1 MDFSGITT
9 KATLQRL
16 RQFGAVRL
24 RRIARLPARAR
35 CGGLPAAFWVTQK
48 TPCSI
53 LVNRKIRLGTDCSQP
68 ITVAIRSWAVS
79 LVAWAQKYSLYP
91 PDFQY
96 WKCHKVPYGSHKL
109 PPPCKTIQV
118 KNIRR
123 LFAGELN
130 VQRDKYRNEP
140 ISEGSV
146 SCMNIRT
153 DNAKKHPIS
162 QCKFYRMF
170 NYPAVD
176 FNQKCDYPTLVG
188 NNVGQLIGRNRQPDE
203 NYDLRT
209 IGIMNVWRNKET
221 IVSPLKRMKEWM
233 NQFM

>member
-1 MDFSGITT
+1 M
-9 KATLQRL
+9 
-16 RQFGAVRL
+16 
-24 RRIARLPARAR
+24 
-35 CGGLPAAFWVTQK
+35 
-48 TPCSI
+48 
-53 LVNRKIRLGTDCSQP
+53 
-68 ITVAIRSWAVS
+68 
-79 LVAWAQKYSLYP
+79 
-91 PDFQY
+91 
-96 WKCHKVPYGSHKL
+96 
-109 PPPCKTIQV
+109 

-188 NNVGQLIGRNRQPDE
+188 NNVGQLIGRTRQPDE

-209 IGIMNVWRNKET
+209 IGIMNV
-221 IVSPLKRMKEWM
+221 
-233 NQFM
+233 